1 VPAKLV
7 IGDRTQ
13 AVLLLV
19 EGPGMGEILDLAIAF
34 HAESKMLA
42 ELVLQPPID
51 FELEAVD
58 LRLVADLP
66 DEESIDRG

>member
-19 EGPGMGEILDLAIAF
+19 EGPGMGEILDLAF
-34 HAESKMLA
+34 PGFFRTVRRRLGESRKTR
-42 ELVLQPPID
+42 D
-51 FELEAVD
+51 
-58 LRLVADLP
+58 
-66 DEESIDRG
+66 